1 VTRRCP
7 SRRRQ
12 QRRSQSLVAPMPSKA
27 YFLFSAMWGA
37 HRTSLLPPSAHSPRS
52 SRKWSRWQPAFVR
65 MNQCGPLLETEY
77 STSSAIGSKLTCS
90 RREP

>member
-1 VTRRCP
+1 MTRRCP

-37 HRTSLLPPSAHSPRS
+37 HLHSLLAVLR
-52 SRKWSRWQPAFVR
+52 RTAVAEKPAETVR
-65 MNQCGPLLETEY
+65 ERVARG
-77 STSSAIGSKLTCS
+77 AA
-90 RREP
+90 